1 MEQVKRVLLEVAQE
15 HEDVLEEPPPQAL
28 LLEFGGSALRFE
40 LRAFVDFGLGL
51 VAKDQLLV
59 ALDKAFRDVRITPF
73 LL

>member
-1 MEQVKRVLLEVAQE
+1 MIQIPVSLQRLQTPYCR
-15 HEDVLEEPPPQAL
+15 PPPQAL
-28 LLEFGGSALRFE
+28 LQEFGESALRFE